1 MGQSSV
7 SPIDLGATRTSPAQE
22 TDDLVD
28 DLVDDVDAE
37 ETETI
42 NVDEDSRT
50 VGRLNWSVEE
60 DKRLVRSLS
69 QFFILIAMS
78 MNAH

>member
-1 MGQSSV
+1 MGQSSM
-7 SPIDLGATRTSPAQE
+7 SPIDLGARRTPSPAQE

-28 DLVDDVDAE
+28 DVDAD

-42 NVDEDSRT
+42 NVDENFRT
-50 VGRLNWSVEE
+50 NRRLNWSVDE

-69 QFFILIAMS
+69 HFS
-78 MNAH
+78 T

>member
-1 MGQSSV
+1 M
-7 SPIDLGATRTSPAQE
+7 SPIDLGAGRNPSPAQE
-22 TDDLVD
+22 IH

-50 VGRLNWSVEE
+50 DRRLNWSVEE
-60 DKRLVRSLS
+60 DKRLVHPLNHFSNLTS
-69 QFFILIAMS
+69 MS
-78 MNAH
+78 MYAH